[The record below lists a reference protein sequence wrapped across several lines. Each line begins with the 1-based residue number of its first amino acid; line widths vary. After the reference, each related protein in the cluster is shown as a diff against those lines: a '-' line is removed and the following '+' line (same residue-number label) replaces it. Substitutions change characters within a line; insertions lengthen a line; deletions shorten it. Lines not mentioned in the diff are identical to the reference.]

1 MHSIKIQS
9 IFLLLSILFFSSFPL
24 FSANIATRILPPT
37 YTPGESINVQI
48 DIETPDMPTGIVVTE
63 TLPAGW
69 VITSANPNYMKYTYN
84 TNSYRW
90 VNFSASGI
98 EEYKI
103 NYTVSVPVDSTGAQE
118 ISGEFAILIEDVK
131 VTTTI
136 GGDTLIQ
143 PFGETSEKGDINQKG
158 GVDIA
163 DVLLCL
169 RMATKLDI
177 TVGGISYLAPY
188 NSTLNNLADM
198 NNDGD
203 VDIADAILILRKSL
217 GLN

>member
-1 MHSIKIQS
+1 
-9 IFLLLSILFFSSFPL
+9 
-24 FSANIATRILPPT
+24 
-37 YTPGESINVQI
+37 
-48 DIETPDMPTGIVVTE
+48 
-63 TLPAGW
+63 
-69 VITSANPNYMKYTYN
+69 MKFTYN

-90 VNFSASGI
+90 VNFSVSGI

-136 GGDTLIQ
+136 GGDTFIQ
-143 PFGETSEKGDINQKG
+143 LHCETLEKGDINQKG

-163 DVLLCL
+163 DVILCL

-177 TVGGISYLAPY
+177 TVGGITYLAPY
-188 NSTLNNLADM
+188 NSTLNDLADM